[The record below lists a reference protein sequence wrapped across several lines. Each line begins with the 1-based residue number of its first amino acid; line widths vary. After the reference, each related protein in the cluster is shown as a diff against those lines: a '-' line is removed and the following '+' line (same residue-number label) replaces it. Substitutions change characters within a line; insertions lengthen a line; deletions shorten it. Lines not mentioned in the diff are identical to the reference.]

1 MDLKLVRTDL
11 TSQSTIGEFYVD
23 GEFECYTLEDVV
35 RPIKIKGMTAISP
48 GTYEVVISHSA
59 RFKRLLP
66 LLLNVPN
73 FDGIRIHAG
82 NTAADT
88 EGCLLV
94 GQGKSN
100 DAISGS
106 RNAFDALFA
115 KLQAAAGREKIFIE
129 IAQGDGVVATRG
141 AMRGA
146 RSVRR
151 EMTQP
156 PIPKAAKVA
165 KVTKPAKV
173 DKAAKAAKPAK
184 PEKTKK
190 AGKTNKRGKARA

>member
-11 TSQSTIGEFYVD
+11 TSQSTVGELYVD
-23 GEFECYTLEDVV
+23 GKFECYTLEDVV
-35 RPIKIKGMTAISP
+35 RPVKIKGMTAISA
-48 GTYEVVISHSA
+48 GVYEVVISHSA
-59 RFKRLLP
+59 RFQRLLP

-94 GQGKSN
+94 GQGKASN
-100 DAISGS
+100 AISGS
-106 RNAFDALFA
+106 RNAFNALFA
-115 KLQAAAGREKIFIE
+115 KLQAAAAREKIFIE
-129 IAQGDGVVATRG
+129 IGQGDGAPAARG
-141 AMRGA
+141 GMRGA

-156 PIPKAAKVA
+156 PAAKTAKAAK
-165 KVTKPAKV
+165 
-173 DKAAKAAKPAK
+173 AKAAKPAK
-184 PEKTKK
+184 ARKAAKKT
-190 AGKTNKRGKARA
+190 GKDNKRGKPRP

>member
-1 MDLKLVRTDL
+1 MNLKLVRTDL
-11 TSQSTIGEFYVD
+11 TSQSTIGELYVD
-23 GEFECYTLEDVV
+23 GKFECYTLEDVV
-35 RPIKIKGMTAISP
+35 RPVKIKGMTAIP
-48 GTYEVVISHSA
+48 AGAYEVVISHSA
-59 RFKRLLP
+59 RFQRLLP

-94 GQGKSN
+94 GQGKASN
-100 DAISGS
+100 AISGS

-115 KLQAAAGREKIFIE
+115 KLQAAAAREKIFIE
-129 IAQGDGVVATRG
+129 IGQRDQAAAARGVPV
-141 AMRGA
+141 GA

-156 PIPKAAKVA
+156 PVA
-165 KVTKPAKV
+165 N
-173 DKAAKAAKPAK
+173 AAKPTKSAK
-184 PEKTKK
+184 AKK
-190 AGKTNKRGKARA
+190 KVSKDNKRGKPRP

>member
-11 TSQSTIGEFYVD
+11 TSQSTVGELYVD
-23 GEFECYTLEDVV
+23 GKFECYTLEDVV
-35 RPIKIKGMTAISP
+35 RPVKIKGMTAISA
-48 GTYEVVISHSA
+48 GVYEVVISHSA
-59 RFKRLLP
+59 RFQRLLP

-94 GQGKSN
+94 GQGKASN
-100 DAISGS
+100 AISGS
-106 RNAFDALFA
+106 RNAFNALFA
-115 KLQAAAGREKIFIE
+115 KLQAAAAREKIFIE
-129 IAQGDGVVATRG
+129 IGQGQGVASARG
-141 AMRGA
+141 AMPGA

-156 PIPKAAKVA
+156 P
-165 KVTKPAKV
+165 
-173 DKAAKAAKPAK
+173 AAKAAKPAK
-184 PEKTKK
+184 PAKPAAAAKPGKVKK
-190 AGKTNKRGKARA
+190 MPGKDNKRGKPRP

>member
-11 TSQSTIGEFYVD
+11 TSQSTIGELSVD
-23 GEFECYTLEDVV
+23 GKFECYTLEDVV
-35 RPIKIKGMTAISP
+35 RPVKIKGMTAIPAGS
-48 GTYEVVISHSA
+48 YEVVISHSA
-59 RFKRLLP
+59 RFQRLLP

-94 GQGKSN
+94 GQAKASN
-100 DAISGS
+100 AISGS

-115 KLQAAAGREKIFIE
+115 KLQAAAAREKIFIE
-129 IAQGDGVVATRG
+129 IGQGGGVAGARG
-141 AMRGA
+141 ATLGA

-156 PIPKAAKVA
+156 LAA
-165 KVTKPAKV
+165 T
-173 DKAAKAAKPAK
+173 PAK
-184 PEKTKK
+184 PEKAKKK
-190 AGKTNKRGKARA
+190 AAKDNKRGKPRP